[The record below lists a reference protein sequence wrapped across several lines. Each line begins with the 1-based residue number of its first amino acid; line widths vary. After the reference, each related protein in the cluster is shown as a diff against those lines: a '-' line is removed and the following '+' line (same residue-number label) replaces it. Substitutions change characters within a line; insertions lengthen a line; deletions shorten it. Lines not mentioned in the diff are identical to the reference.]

1 MRKGKGMTILGT
13 ALLLMAAVM
22 FVVVPAVQKLRASAA
37 VRVSAPPEDLAHY
50 ISVAL
55 FSAAAGLFVGIAALI
70 LLIVGIVQAQKNR
83 KTELEPGAG
92 GYGSPEAGSPPP
104 QL

>member
-1 MRKGKGMTILGT
+1 MRKGKGKIILGI
-13 ALLLMAAVM
+13 ALLLIAIVL
-22 FVVVPAVQKLRASAA
+22 FVVVPAAQKLRAAAA
-37 VRVSAPPEDLAHY
+37 VRSSAPPEELVQY

-55 FSAAAGLFVGIAALI
+55 FSAAAGLIAGIAALI
-70 LLIVGIVQAQKNR
+70 FLILGIVQARKNR

-92 GYGSPEAGSPPP
+92 GYGSPEAGKPPP